1 MTEEK
6 AKNVYS
12 KLQQARVLLQ
22 KTKLTKSGKN
32 AYSGFTYFELKDFIP
47 TVNEIFLEIGLS
59 SNFSI
64 IENIANLFI
73 VNTDNTEENVLFTS
87 PIEKATLKGCTPIQE
102 IGAVH
107 TYMKRYLYLNALEIV
122 EDDFLDK
129 NAGSEDNK
137 KPPVPQKKKVANKT
151 SDKVS
156 SFVSKLKEAKLTTEQ
171 MQMFCSQYNISS
183 KDETTIDNFL
193 KNNDFSKCLNEFMK
207 AS

>member
-1 MTEEK
+1 MSEK
-6 AKNVYS
+6 KWNVYAR
-12 KLQQARVLLQ
+12 LQQARVALQ
-22 KTKLTKSGKN
+22 QSNLKKSGKN
-32 AYSGFTYFELKDFIP
+32 GYSGFSYFELKDFIP
-47 TVNEIFLEIGLS
+47 TVNEIFLDFGLS

-64 IENIANLFI
+64 VENTANLFI
-73 VNTDNTEENVLFTS
+73 INTDNPDENILFTS

-129 NAGSEDNK
+129 NAGSEGNK
-137 KPPVPQKKKVANKT
+137 KTPIPQKKKVVNKP
-151 SDKVS
+151 SNKVS

-183 KDETTIDNFL
+183 KDEETIDNFL